1 MACFDTSV
9 LLDLMG
15 RGGRVGVRRASA
27 MIRRLCA
34 EGKALTTTCFNVAE
48 LMVGVHR
55 ASAAD
60 REREKMN
67 TALEGFTILAFD
79 PECAELFGLIQG
91 HLLSIGRPTGDMDAL
106 IASVAI
112 RHQEPLVTSNV
123 RHFVDIPEIEL
134 EPYAK

>member
-15 RGGRVGVRRASA
+15 RGGRVGMRRASA
-27 MIRRLCA
+27 AIRRLCD
-34 EGKALTTTCFNVAE
+34 EGKSLTTTCFNVSE

-55 ASAAD
+55 ANDAD

-67 TALEGFTILAFD
+67 TALEGFRVLTFD
-79 PECAELFGLIQG
+79 PACAELFGLIQG
-91 HLLSIGRPTGDMDAL
+91 RLLKVGRPTGDMDAL

-112 RHQEPLVTSNV
+112 RHQETLITSNV
-123 RHFVDIPEIEL
+123 KHFADIPEIEL
-134 EPYAK
+134 EAYAV